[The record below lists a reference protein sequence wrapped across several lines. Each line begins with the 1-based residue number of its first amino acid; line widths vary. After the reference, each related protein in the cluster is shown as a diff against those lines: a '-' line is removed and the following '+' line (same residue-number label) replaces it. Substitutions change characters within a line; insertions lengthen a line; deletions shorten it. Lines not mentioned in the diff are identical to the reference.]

1 MTLAATIRLRSEKV
15 TSLDASQS
23 DTDSPQYQEA
33 LDWLFQRINYERTT
47 DIPYRSRN
55 FKLDRMQAF
64 MHRLGNPQD
73 RLKIVHVAGTKG
85 KGSTSAFLSNILWKA
100 GYHVGRFT
108 SPHLER
114 LEERYWL
121 DGGNCAAED
130 IVGLVNS
137 LRPVV
142 ASMDETASADDRLT
156 FFEITTAMAF
166 LLFAERGVDFA
177 IIEVGLGGRLDS
189 TNVCQP
195 LLCIITSISR
205 DHTALLGDTLAEIAG
220 EKAGIIKPGVPVVS
234 GVTAVEAQQVI
245 ATVARQNDSA
255 LDQLGEQFTS
265 VPSPDSWQEADAA
278 GIFQQAFE
286 FQWHAKPKQQLSIG
300 VKGDHQVANA
310 GLAIAAVEKL
320 REMEHAISP
329 EALQTGLITTHL
341 PARIECLSE
350 RPVVIVDAAHN
361 DASAAALVSVLNK
374 HFPDRRRHLVFASSG
389 DKDHAAVLSHLLGV
403 FHQAWLTKYG
413 FSSRTTSPEQL
424 LKVIESIEY
433 DRSLPIHTTDEA
445 KVAFHEA
452 LAATGKED
460 VLVVTGSFFIAAEF
474 KRFWRE
480 MGADTQSAASPATR

>member
-1 MTLAATIRLRSEKV
+1 M
-15 TSLDASQS
+15 DASQADS
-23 DTDSPQYQEA
+23 DSPQYQEA

-55 FKLDRMQAF
+55 FALDRMQAF
-64 MHRLGNPQD
+64 MQLLGNPQH

-100 GYHVGRFT
+100 GHRVGRFT

-121 DGGNCAAED
+121 DGGNCTAED
-130 IVGLVNS
+130 IVELVS
-137 LRPVV
+137 AVRPVV
-142 ASMDETASADDRLT
+142 AQMDANSSAEDRLT
-156 FFEITTAMAF
+156 FFEITTAMGF

-177 IIEVGLGGRLDS
+177 VIEVGLGGRLDS
-189 TNVCQP
+189 TNVCHP

-220 EKAGIIKPGVPVVS
+220 EKAGIIKPQVPVIS
-234 GVTAVEAQQVI
+234 GVMAPEAQEVI
-245 ATVARQNDSA
+245 ADVATQNRST
-255 LDQLGEQFTS
+255 LDQLGDQFTS
-265 VPSPDSWQEADAA
+265 VPLPDSWKEADA
-278 GIFQQAFE
+278 GSPFQQAFE
-286 FQWHAKPKQQLSIG
+286 FQWQSSARQQLVVS

-310 GLAIAAVEKL
+310 GLAVAAVEKL
-320 REMEHAISP
+320 RELGHEISP
-329 EALQTGLITTHL
+329 EALQSGLQATQL
-341 PARIECLSE
+341 PARIECCSD
-350 RPVVIVDAAHN
+350 RPIVIVDAAHN
-361 DASAAALVSVLNK
+361 DASAAALVRVLLK

-389 DKDHAAVLSHLLGV
+389 DKDHAAVLSQLLGA
-403 FHQAWLTKYG
+403 FDQAWFTKYG
-413 FSSRTTSPEQL
+413 FSTRSTSPQEL
-424 LKVIESIEY
+424 LKVIETVDY

-452 LAATGKED
+452 LNAMGKED

-480 MGADTQSAASPATR
+480 VGADRQAAASSATQ

>member
-1 MTLAATIRLRSEKV
+1 MWSLLPPPASEKV

-23 DTDSPQYQEA
+23 DSDSQRYQEA

-64 MHRLGNPQD
+64 MHALGNPEGK
-73 RLKIVHVAGTKG
+73 LKIIHVAGTKG

-121 DGGNCAAED
+121 DGDSCTAED
-130 IVGLVNS
+130 IIELVDAVRPIVGRMDDNS
-137 LRPVV
+137 
-142 ASMDETASADDRLT
+142 SAEDRLT
-156 FFEITTAMAF
+156 FFEITTAMGF
-166 LLFAERGVDFA
+166 LLFAKQNVDFA
-177 IIEVGLGGRLDS
+177 VIEVGLGGRLDS
-189 TNVCQP
+189 TNVCKP
-195 LLCIITSISR
+195 LLCVITSISR
-205 DHTALLGDTLAEIAG
+205 DHTALLGETLAEIAG

-234 GVTAVEAQQVI
+234 GVMAAEAKEVI
-245 ATVARQNDSA
+245 ASVSLQNESK
-255 LDQLGEQFTS
+255 LEQLGDQFSS
-265 VPSPDSWQEADAA
+265 VPLPDSWNQTDAK
-278 GIFQQAFE
+278 GLFQQAFE
-286 FQWHAKPKQQLSIG
+286 FQWHSQDKQQLVIA

-310 GLAIAAVEKL
+310 GLAAAAVEKL
-320 REMEHAISP
+320 REMGHDVPSD
-329 EALQTGLITTHL
+329 ALKVGLKTTRL

-361 DASAAALVSVLNK
+361 DASAAALVDVLTK

-389 DKDHAAVLSHLLGV
+389 DKDHAAVLSKLLGV
-403 FHQAWLTKYG
+403 FHQAWFTKYG
-413 FSSRTTSPEQL
+413 FSSRATSPQQL
-424 LKVIESIEY
+424 LKVLESIEY
-433 DRSLPIHTTDEA
+433 DPSLPIHTTEEA
-445 KVAFHEA
+445 KVAFHES
-452 LAATGKED
+452 LAAMDKED

-480 MGADTQSAASPATR
+480 VGESNPKETSPATR

>member
-1 MTLAATIRLRSEKV
+1 M
-15 TSLDASQS
+15 DASQVDS
-23 DTDSPQYQEA
+23 DSPQYQEA

-64 MHRLGNPQD
+64 LQRLGNPQD

-121 DGGNCAAED
+121 DGDSCSDHD
-130 IVGLVNS
+130 IVQLVDAI
-137 LRPVV
+137 RPVV
-142 ASMDETASADDRLT
+142 AQMDENASVEDRLT
-156 FFEITTAMAF
+156 FFEITTAMSF
-166 LLFAERGVDFA
+166 LLFAERDVDFA
-177 IIEVGLGGRLDS
+177 VIEVGLGGRLDS

-195 LLCIITSISR
+195 QLCIITSISR
-205 DHTALLGDTLAEIAG
+205 DHTALLGNTLAEIAG
-220 EKAGIIKPGVPVVS
+220 EKAGIIKPGVPVIS
-234 GVTAVEAQQVI
+234 GVMAPEAQKVI
-245 ATVARQNDSA
+245 ADVAAHSHA
-255 LDQLGEQFTS
+255 TLDQLDDQFTS
-265 VPSPDSWQEADAA
+265 VPLSDCWQQTDAA
-278 GIFQQAFE
+278 GLFQQGFE
-286 FQWHAKPKQQLSIG
+286 FQWQASARQQLTIS

-310 GLAIAAVEKL
+310 GLAVAAVEKL
-320 REMEHAISP
+320 REQGHEISP
-329 EALQTGLITTHL
+329 EALQEGLKTTQL

-350 RPVVIVDAAHN
+350 QPVVIVDAAHN
-361 DASAAALVSVLNK
+361 DASAEALVSVLQK

-389 DKDHAAVLSHLLGV
+389 DKDHAAVLSQLLGV
-403 FHQAWLTKYG
+403 FQQVWFTKYG
-413 FSSRTTSPEQL
+413 FSSRAASPQQL
-424 LKVIESIEY
+424 LKVIDSIEY
-433 DRSLPIHTTDEA
+433 DPSLPIHTTEEA

-452 LAATGKED
+452 LAAMDKED

-480 MGADTQSAASPATR
+480 IGANTQAATSPATR

>member
-1 MTLAATIRLRSEKV
+1 MLPHASEKV

-23 DTDSPQYQEA
+23 DSDSPQYQAA

-64 MHRLGNPQD
+64 LRELGNPQD
-73 RLKIVHVAGTKG
+73 QLKIIHVAGTKG

-100 GYHVGRFT
+100 GYRVGRFT

-121 DGGNCAAED
+121 DGDSCSPED
-130 IVGLVNS
+130 IVHLVNAVQ
-137 LRPVV
+137 PVV
-142 ASMDETASADDRLT
+142 ARMDESSSVEDRLT
-156 FFEITTAMAF
+156 FFEITTAMGF
-166 LLFAERGVDFA
+166 LLFAQQSVDFA
-177 IIEVGLGGRLDS
+177 VIEVGLGGRLDS

-195 LLCIITSISR
+195 LLSIITSISR
-205 DHTALLGDTLAEIAG
+205 DHTALLGNTLAEIAG

-234 GVTAVEAQQVI
+234 GVMAPEAQRVI
-245 ATVARQNDSA
+245 AAVSSQNQSKLEQ
-255 LDQLGEQFTS
+255 LDDQFTS
-265 VPSPDSWQEADAA
+265 VPLPDSWKDTDAA
-278 GIFQQAFE
+278 GLFQQAFE
-286 FQWHAKPKQQLSIG
+286 FQWHGQAKQQLTIS

-310 GLAIAAVEKL
+310 GLAVAAVEKL
-320 REMEHAISP
+320 REMGHDISP
-329 EALQTGLITTHL
+329 EALQVGLKATQL

-350 RPVVIVDAAHN
+350 SPVVIVDAAHN
-361 DASAAALVSVLNK
+361 DASAAALVEVLKK

-389 DKDHAAVLSHLLGV
+389 DKDHAAVLSQLLGA
-403 FHQAWLTKYG
+403 FHQAWLTRYG
-413 FSSRTTSPEQL
+413 FSSRATSPQQL
-424 LKVIESIEY
+424 MKVVEGIKY
-433 DRSLPIHTTDEA
+433 DRSLPIHTTEEA

-452 LAATGKED
+452 LAAMDKED

-480 MGADTQSAASPATR
+480 VGATDQPATSPASR